1 MERRPYLYS
10 LRKTKEGDKM
20 NELEVVK
27 FLAEEVALGNLILSP
42 NDETG
47 EEYWQ
52 FKTPNGKTPYTCIR
66 VADFDPMNDI
76 SHAFMVV
83 DSIQE
88 DIMIIRNAMRASA
101 EKWVV
106 LVDWSIKGSGKTAS
120 EAICTSIVRALAAP
134 AQIEEMGL

>member
-1 MERRPYLYS
+1 
-10 LRKTKEGDKM
+10 M
-20 NELEVVK
+20 NEIEVVK
-27 FLAEEVALGNLILSP
+27 FLAEEVLHGKLVLSP

-76 SHAFMVV
+76 SHAFMV
-83 DSIQE
+83 E
-88 DIMIIRNAMRASA
+88 DAIYEKDIAVISSYLRALITRVREETDNTETHIWSLYFMTIA
-101 EKWVV
+101 FVV
-106 LVDWSIKGSGKTAS
+106 HASPEQRS
-120 EAICTSIVRALAAP
+120 EAAVRALATP